1 MPTPDRA
8 VDSPQIPMPGMPD
21 PPTITR
27 IHGSGSIAPGQVV
40 EYQGR
45 IIGGP
50 RFGLRGKGGAHSR
63 PPSRRG
69 HGPSRNLAHS
79 LPLPHAAKSRLR
91 FTGLLSNR
99 HSRARRL
106 APYSDTG
113 RESRGGAWFP
123 PKQYPDYELTSL
135 PTYQRRITDV
145 QKMV

>member
-50 RFGLRGKGGAHSR
+50 RFGLRGKVVRTRVRQAVVDM
-63 PPSRRG
+63 
-69 HGPSRNLAHS
+69 GPAGTWHIPYHYLT
-79 LPLPHAAKSRLR
+79 LPRAA
-91 FTGLLSNR
+91 
-99 HSRARRL
+99 
-106 APYSDTG
+106 
-113 RESRGGAWFP
+113 
-123 PKQYPDYELTSL
+123 
-135 PTYQRRITDV
+135 
-145 QKMV
+145 